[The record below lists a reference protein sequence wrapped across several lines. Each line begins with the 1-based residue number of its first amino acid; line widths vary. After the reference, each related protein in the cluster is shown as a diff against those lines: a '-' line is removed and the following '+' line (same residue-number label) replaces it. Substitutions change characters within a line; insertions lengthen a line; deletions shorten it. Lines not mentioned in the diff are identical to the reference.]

1 MDIEV
6 IGEDKFGEPAYRKLF
21 EDTMS
26 DLNKAVLIEKAKLVL
41 KPSVP
46 LFIFSIVLKADP
58 GDKTVVVLVERRY
71 RHPLYGKEL
80 TERKKFHAHDEANRA
95 KVGDK
100 VRIEEC
106 RPLSRMKR
114 WRLVEI
120 ESASAE
126 ETK

>member
-1 MDIEV
+1 MSTETPV
-6 IGEDKFGEPAYRKLF
+6 QKAGVRK
-21 EDTMS
+21 TRRGTVVS
-26 DLNKAVLIEKAKLVL
+26 K
-41 KPSVP
+41 S
-46 LFIFSIVLKADP
+46 

-80 TERKKFHAHDEANRA
+80 IDRKKFHAHDEANRA

-120 ESASAE
+120 ESASAA